1 MSLLLPPA
9 SALLANKQAAGCAD
23 SNSNRSTP
31 LPGTPSLLTSAPSSV
46 ACDNL
51 STPGN
56 ISVLSTPQLHSSA
69 SVSPFATPLGT
80 PITADLNPEEL
91 RQHRQFLHQQRTQVL
106 AYEHELL
113 HKFILHHTTKIQS
126 VSRSDHKAMVK
137 MLIAEAYRN
146 DPHRRANRNRWERIH
161 RDAMREID
169 SKNTVLMSIAPDPY
183 HGALAKLSSMLLWN
197 SGVQY
202 WTFRY
207 WEEEMLCRRSVQQ
220 STLNQL
226 RGRGLFLHNPAPSA
240 VKKFS

>member
-9 SALLANKQAAGCAD
+9 SVLLANKQVLSPLD
-23 SNSNRSTP
+23 SSRSTP
-31 LPGTPSLLTSAPSSV
+31 PPGTPSLLTSAPSSV

-56 ISVLSTPQLHSSA
+56 SSVLSTPQIHFSA
-69 SVSPFATPLGT
+69 SESSFTSPVGT
-80 PITADLNPEEL
+80 PITARLDPEEL
-91 RQHRQFLHQQRTQVL
+91 RQHKQFLNQQRTQVL

-113 HKFILHHTTKIQS
+113 HKFILHHTNKIQS

-146 DPHRRANRNRWERIH
+146 DPHRRTNRARWERVH

-202 WTFRY
+202 WSYRY
-207 WEEEMLCRRSVQQ
+207 WEEEMLRRRSVQQ

-226 RGRGLFLHNPAPSA
+226 KGKGLFLQTP
-240 VKKFS
+240 VKPTANKFA